1 MASKIWEVHSQLLGG
16 AIRTTVDGHA
26 DIDGLVLSEKAYL
39 LAVRDFRPRQIVE
52 MVRREGPE
60 GAAERLVEHYETP
73 DALNQMGGSRLVVC
87 RGLDPVPVV
96 KRSDEVP
103 VKPTAYALGR

>member
-1 MASKIWEVHSQLLGG
+1 MASRIWEVHSQTLGG
-16 AIRTTVDGHA
+16 AIRTTSTGDA

-52 MVRREGPE
+52 MVHAEGPE
-60 GAAERLVEHYETP
+60 GAADRLVTHYNAP
-73 DALNQMGGSRLVVC
+73 AALDAMGGRCLVVC

-96 KRSDEVP
+96 RRSDEVP
-103 VKPTAYALGR
+103 AKPPVLSRR